1 MIIIPMAGKS
11 SRFLKAGYNIPKY
24 KLPIAGRTVFEWVV
38 LSFEQYF
45 KTAHFKFIVQK
56 SFEDDNFTI
65 QCIKKLGILNY
76 SLFELSQL
84 TRGQAETV
92 YNAIKEIDDQEILIF
107 NIDTI
112 RKNFNIPIIAEDTH
126 GFLEI
131 FKGIG
136 EHWSFVEPIN
146 DISNYVK
153 RTTEKNRISN
163 LCSNGMYY
171 FRSSSNFNKVC
182 IELIITNDLTQ
193 GEFYIAPLYNKL
205 IESGKNIE
213 YIETLTDDN
222 IFCGT
227 PEEYIYLQHN
237 THLLYNG

>member
-1 MIIIPMAGKS
+1 
-11 SRFLKAGYNIPKY
+11 
-24 KLPIAGRTVFEWVV
+24 
-38 LSFEQYF
+38 
-45 KTAHFKFIVQK
+45 
-56 SFEDDNFTI
+56 
-65 QCIKKLGILNY
+65 
-76 SLFELSQL
+76 
-84 TRGQAETV
+84 
-92 YNAIKEIDDQEILIF
+92 
-107 NIDTI
+107 
-112 RKNFNIPIIAEDTH
+112 
-126 GFLEI
+126 
-131 FKGIG
+131 
-136 EHWSFVEPIN
+136 
-146 DISNYVK
+146 
-153 RTTEKNRISN
+153 
-163 LCSNGMYY
+163 MYY